1 MDEVKLLKKSRDIGP
16 CGEIC
21 KICKV
26 KEKCPVTLEQWQ
38 TWLSVDMY
46 NPVSKEDAMTP
57 ARKFEYMKYSNEN
70 GSPMDWVELLLTKSW
85 IEVRRDDYVYRYPL
99 KGNELRAFMSEIIK
113 DNLTYRERQVVTM
126 HLGLD
131 SGKAVPFSQMS
142 KLFSIKADK
151 LGLIYREAI
160 GKLSEAILAHP
171 KWRRSK

>member
-1 MDEVKLLKKSRDIGP
+1 
-16 CGEIC
+16 
-21 KICKV
+21 
-26 KEKCPVTLEQWQ
+26 
-38 TWLSVDMY
+38 
-46 NPVSKEDAMTP
+46 
-57 ARKFEYMKYSNEN
+57 
-70 GSPMDWVELLLTKSW
+70 
-85 IEVRRDDYVYRYPL
+85 
-99 KGNELRAFMSEIIK
+99 MSEIIK